1 MTMDVIGAGFGRT
14 GTLSLKAALERLG
27 FGPCAHMIA
36 LIEDEARAA
45 LWLRAAEG
53 DPDCLDEALAG
64 YRSTVDWPGA
74 YFWRELVQRHPEA
87 KVVLTTRDP
96 AKWYDS
102 AEQTIFRAAMRHRDS
117 GGPATTFARMAF
129 ATTWDG
135 TFKGRFADRAFA
147 ISVFEEHNMAVRRE
161 VPAERLLEFEVSE
174 GWQPLCDF
182 LGVPIPDEE
191 FPRLNDTQAFQERQ
205 ASRP

>member
-1 MTMDVIGAGFGRT
+1 MDVIGAGFGRT
-14 GTLSLKAALERLG
+14 GTLSLKIALEMLG
-27 FGPCAHMIA
+27 LGPCLHMMPV
-36 LIEDEARAA
+36 LDDPERAT
-45 LWLRAAEG
+45 LFRRAAEG
-53 DPDCLDEALAG
+53 DLVSLDQALEG

-135 TFKGRFADRAFA
+135 TFKGRFADRDFA
-147 ISVFEEHNMAVRRE
+147 ISVFEEHNEAVRRE